1 MLKEKASDK
10 KKTARSRILIVLIAI
25 GLVISVVFGFRLM
38 PETIRTVTHHYPGA
52 NFVTALRGYHDAYYT
67 YNILIKKFQ
76 PKCHMISKDE
86 DGFQLWDTPE
96 GQYWMPA
103 GNTQNY
109 WVSVHLSEMDRKIY
123 TSGNQTICPGDI
135 VIDCGAHVGFF
146 VRAALKAGAG
156 LVVAIEIAPLNL
168 TCLKRNFYAE
178 ISSGKVIIYEKGVW
192 DRDAHLDL
200 NLFDN
205 SGHDSV
211 VFLPE
216 QGKRSIKVALTTLD
230 KIVNRLR
237 LQRVDFVKMDVEGS
251 EQNALKGAAKTLR
264 KFKPKLSVAVYHLR
278 RDLEVIPALIR
289 QIRPDYQV
297 ECGPIFTNHNG
308 SIVPEIMYFR

>member
-1 MLKEKASDK
+1 MPKEKAGDK
-10 KKTARSRILIVLIAI
+10 KKTVRDRILIVLIAI
-25 GLVISVVFGFRLM
+25 YSVISVLFRFRI
-38 PETIRTVTHHYPGA
+38 IRAIIRAVIQHYPGC
-52 NFVTALRGYHDAYYT
+52 NFFTALRRYYNGHYT
-67 YNILIKKFQ
+67 RNILRKKYQ
-76 PKCHMISKDE
+76 RKCHMISNDG

-109 WVSVHLSEMDRKIY
+109 WVSLHLSEMDRNIY
-123 TSGNQTICPGDI
+123 TSGNQTIRPGDI

-146 VRAALKAGAG
+146 VRAALKARAG
-156 LVVAIEIAPLNL
+156 LVVAIEIAPPNL
-168 TCLKRNFYAE
+168 TCLKRNLSAE
-178 ISSGKVIIYEKGVW
+178 INSGKVLICEKGVW
-192 DRDAHLDL
+192 NRDDHLDL

-216 QGKRSIKVALTTLD
+216 QGNRTIKVALTTLD

-251 EQNALKGAAKTLR
+251 EQNALKGAAKTFK
-264 KFKPKLSVAVYHLR
+264 KFKPKLSVAVYHLNN
-278 RDLEVIPALIR
+278 DLDVIPALIR
-289 QIRPDYQV
+289 QIRPDYKV
-297 ECGPIFTNHNG
+297 ECGPNFLNQNG
-308 SIVPEIMYFR
+308 FIVPDIMYFR